1 MCMRKN
7 NYGNGEEPRDP
18 RAEAFEN
25 IQQINREL
33 LVASLAEI
41 PDEAAAALERAR
53 EYVLV
58 AVALSRT
65 NDSHPLRSPEEL
77 PVSEYKALRSVAER
91 KFEPLF
97 EVLRFPE
104 PRRCE
109 LMPSKLDGRRKRRHY
124 GCF

>member
-1 MCMRKN
+1 MSIKEN
-7 NYGNGEEPRDP
+7 EVGEEPRDP
-18 RAEAFEN
+18 RSEAFEN
-25 IQQINREL
+25 LQQINREL

-41 PDEAAAALERAR
+41 PVEAAAALEPAR

-58 AVALSRT
+58 AVALKRPNGSPARCC
-65 NDSHPLRSPEEL
+65 PEEL
-77 PVSEYKALRSVAER
+77 PVSEHEALRSLAAL

-109 LMPSKLDGRRKRRHY
+109 LMPSKLNGRRNRRHY
-124 GCF
+124 GCL